1 MERAL
6 GVAIGLGA
14 TYLFL
19 SVVVLALVEALSSLL
34 AKRAK
39 ALRACLEAVFEADAG
54 GRATSFLNQL
64 LASPLLST
72 LGKAT
77 GAAHKVPSHIPTP
90 LFVTAFLSTLGSVRG
105 QGEAVA
111 ATYREALAALPEK
124 EQAVVRGIVGEA
136 VDSVEEAER
145 RVSLWF
151 DALMTQLSE
160 KYRRNTQWVTR
171 GITAA
176 LVLAV
181 NANALTMGATFWR
194 DSVVREAAVQLAER
208 ELALCVLPGGAPEVS
223 KVPTAVGTPSAGGTT
238 LPPAPATSGTVP
250 PDCRRLMLE
259 TAESVPL
266 PLGWTAQAWS
276 AVWVSPGAALSA
288 LLGLLLS
295 FVAVCLGAPFWFDVL
310 RRITPLVRAP
320 AAPSVATN
328 QREAAR

>member
-19 SVVVLALVEALSSLL
+19 SVVVLAAVEAIANLLS
-34 AKRAK
+34 KRAK
-39 ALRACLEAVFEADAG
+39 ALRGCLESVFAAEAG
-54 GRATSFLNQL
+54 GRAGSFLDQL

-90 LFVTAFLSTLGSVRG
+90 LFATAFLSTLGSLRG
-105 QGEAVA
+105 KGEQVGA
-111 ATYREALAALPEK
+111 AYREALAALPEK
-124 EQAVVRGIVGEA
+124 ERAVVSGIVGEA

-171 GITAA
+171 GVTLV

-208 ELALCVLPGGAPEVS
+208 ELALCALPGEPPS
-223 KVPTAVGTPSAGGTT
+223 SAGAT
-238 LPPAPATSGTVP
+238 PAVPAAAVP
-250 PDCRRLMLE
+250 LDCKQLLLE

-266 PLGWTAQAWS
+266 PLGWTAQAWHAAWAS
-276 AVWVSPGAALSA
+276 SGAALSS

-295 FVAVCLGAPFWFDVL
+295 FVAVCLGAPFWFDIL
-310 RRITPLVRAP
+310 RRITPLVRQ
-320 AAPSVATN
+320 PSVASVPTN
-328 QREAAR
+328 DDGPVAR